1 MSTDNLT
8 DLLAI
13 DPLAEA
19 EHVTGKSYKDDADTL
34 HLGMAMH
41 LVHAQA
47 KRQALTATRD
57 THYNSTL
64 PEQIDVFADLGFEP
78 VLTDTFSGRS
88 YSDEPAPDETFTIL
102 WNPAGVLATVES
114 YRGDGRN
121 SAKMYY
127 NWQPAAGHTAWDVI
141 SSGHTTGSGVLIGD
155 HDVRE
160 GLRHTFNRM
169 TSLGAFLPQ
178 WVERPWLWLLTYTD
192 TDAQGYDHK
201 AITEARIARLPE
213 NVRDA
218 IGGAA

>member
-1 MSTDNLT
+1 MDDDLT
-8 DLLAI
+8 DLLAL
-13 DPLAEA
+13 DPLDAAEKL
-19 EHVTGKSYKDDADTL
+19 TGKFYKDDPDTMW
-34 HLGMAMH
+34 LGLAMH
-41 LVHAQA
+41 VGHASA
-47 KRQALTATRD
+47 KEHALAAAGD

-64 PEQIDVFADLGFEP
+64 TEQMAVFVDLGFTV
-78 VLTDTFSGRS
+78 VLTDAFAGRS
-88 YSDEPAPDETFTIL
+88 WDDEPTPAETFTIL
-102 WNPAGVLATVES
+102 WHPAGILATVES
-114 YRGDGRN
+114 YQGDRRN
-121 SAKMYY
+121 SAKIYY
-127 NWQPAAGHTAWDVI
+127 NWQPNPDRTARDVI